1 MSLIVLKLGGS
12 LLSCPDLATR
22 LRNLFAKIESSR
34 VLVIVGGGESA
45 DVVRNWSTRFNLSDE
60 AAHWLALRS
69 LSVGRALVRTL
80 LPEWGDVTTRD
91 EAIRFWKAQ
100 TAPLLLN
107 IEASL
112 SLAESHGETSLP
124 HTWDT
129 TSDSIAAWVAQE
141 WDAHELIL
149 LKSTDLP
156 RNSTLHQAGEAGL
169 VDANFPQFANQIPQ
183 VLWCNLLADDPQI
196 KRWLDYGVLQ
206 SS

>member
-1 MSLIVLKLGGS
+1 MPLIVLKLGGS
-12 LLSCPDLATR
+12 LLNCPDLAAR
-22 LRNLFAKIESSR
+22 LRHLLAKFKSSR

-45 DVVRNWSTRFNLSDE
+45 DVVRNWSDRFKLSDE

-69 LSVGRALVRTL
+69 LSVTRALVRTL
-80 LPEWGDVTTRD
+80 LPEWGEVTTRE
-91 EAIRFWKAQ
+91 EAIRFWKVQ

-107 IEASL
+107 LEQSL
-112 SLAESHGETSLP
+112 SLAESQGETSLP

-149 LKSTDLP
+149 LKSTALP
-156 RNSTLHQAGEAGL
+156 RTATLHQACEADL

-183 VLWCNLLADDPQI
+183 VLWCNLLEDDPQL

>member
-80 LPEWGDVTTRD
+80 LPEWGD

-156 RNSTLHQAGEAGL
+156 RNSTLHQACEADL